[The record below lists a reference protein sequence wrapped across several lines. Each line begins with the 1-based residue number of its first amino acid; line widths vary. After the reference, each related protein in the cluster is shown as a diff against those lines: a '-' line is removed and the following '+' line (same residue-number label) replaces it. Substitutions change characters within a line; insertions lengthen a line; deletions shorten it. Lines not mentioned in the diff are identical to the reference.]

1 MSERTLQSI
10 AQALHCSGRHHLD
23 LLANCLCH
31 LLASHSVLQLCILQN
46 SSPQWRKSCANRR
59 QNGRGWERRPFI
71 KLLSFLMSFFP
82 AFLLSFLMPLLLSL
96 FLRTAS
102 FLPAGS
108 RDSLSLPSSSLHSV
122 AVREQPASHWIRS
135 IQNRLNDARTCR

>member
-1 MSERTLQSI
+1 MPIE
-10 AQALHCSGRHHLD
+10 
-23 LLANCLCH
+23 
-31 LLASHSVLQLCILQN
+31 
-46 SSPQWRKSCANRR
+46 R
-59 QNGRGWERRPFI
+59 QNGRGWESTFI

-108 RDSLSLPSSSLHSV
+108 RDSLPSSSLHSV
-122 AVREQPASHWIRS
+122 DAVREQPASHWIRS

>member
-1 MSERTLQSI
+1 MPIE
-10 AQALHCSGRHHLD
+10 
-23 LLANCLCH
+23 
-31 LLASHSVLQLCILQN
+31 
-46 SSPQWRKSCANRR
+46 R
-59 QNGRGWERRPFI
+59 QNGRGWESTFI

-122 AVREQPASHWIRS
+122 DAVREQPASHWIRS